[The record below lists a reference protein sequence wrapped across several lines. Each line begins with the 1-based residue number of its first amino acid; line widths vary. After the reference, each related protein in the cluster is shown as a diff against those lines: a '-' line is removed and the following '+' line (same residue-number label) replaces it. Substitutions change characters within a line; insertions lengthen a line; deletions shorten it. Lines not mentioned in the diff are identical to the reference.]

1 MELALLNKIPTPIL
15 FISLST
21 GKVLANSA
29 CQVLF
34 ETNIETVTE
43 FKACISQPEIFDFL
57 TNEQNE
63 FTVHVYGAKGKVSL
77 VSVKGQAS
85 PENEWVISLHPVSFG
100 FETLLKE
107 AKTREILGEL
117 PIGIIINNETLRKT
131 IWVSP
136 NLISKIGYST
146 EEIANKP
153 WQDFTYIEDIERQ
166 ETLLHQM
173 RFSLRNVYSIEK
185 RIISKAGKLYWFNE
199 FGKFI
204 EHEGIKYHLIL
215 LRDISNEKENEIEL
229 KRAKQKAEEAE
240 KLKTAFLDNM
250 PHEIRTPLHAI
261 TGFTSLLSDA
271 GLSLNERLEYVKFIQ
286 DSSNDIL
293 NLIDNI
299 IEIAKLET
307 NQIKPKKEKCY
318 VNSIL
323 DKLYNDF
330 QIKQDMLE
338 KEHIELKMIKADT
351 DPLFAI
357 YTDPERLHQVMN
369 HLLSNA
375 LKFTDQGEI
384 HFGYKMPV
392 NNVIEF
398 FVIDTGIGIPS
409 DQQDIIFKKF
419 SKSGN
424 INTNKNR
431 GSGLGLTL
439 SKKIIELME
448 GHIELE
454 SEVGKGS
461 TFRFFLPIE
470 TDNRITIAKPSILGD
485 MNWGSKTILIA
496 EDTESNYF
504 FIEAFLEK
512 THVNLIW
519 AQDGNEAVNLYKENK
534 QKINMILMDIMMPE
548 KDGFDATREIKS
560 IDPNVPVVAQTALAL
575 PDDEEK
581 CYDSGCDYVLV
592 KPINSEDL
600 IATIRRFIN

>member
-1 MELALLNKIPTPIL
+1 MELTLLNKIPTPVV
-15 FISLST
+15 FISLAS
-21 GKVLANSA
+21 GEVLSN
-29 CQVLF
+29 
-34 ETNIETVTE
+34 
-43 FKACISQPEIFDFL
+43 KACDQFLGIKIKSFPDFKSLFAQPEAFDQL
-57 TNEQNE
+57 SEKNKEIPL
-63 FTVHVYGAKGKVSL
+63 HILKPDGK
-77 VSVKGQAS
+77 
-85 PENEWVISLHPVSFG
+85 
-100 FETLLKE
+100 TLLVIMNAEKDKE
-107 AKTREILGEL
+107 ELIITFQPISFCFDYIVRDQKAREIIGDL
-117 PIGIIINNETLRKT
+117 PLGIIINNVTTHKT

-136 NLISKIGYST
+136 NLISKIGYSI

-153 WQDFTYIEDIERQ
+153 WQEFTYIEDIERQ
-166 ETLLHQM
+166 ENLIKQTK
-173 RFSLRNVYSIEK
+173 STGRNSYSIEK
-185 RIISKAGKLYWFNE
+185 RIISKAGKMYWFNE
-199 FGKFI
+199 FAKYFKN
-204 EHEGIKYHLIL
+204 EGIEYQIFL
-215 LRDISNEKENEIEL
+215 LRDISTEKENEIEL
-229 KRAKQKAEEAE
+229 KRAKQKVEEAE

-271 GLSLNERLEYVKFIQ
+271 GLTLNERLEYVKFIQ

-307 NQIKPKKEKCY
+307 NQVNPKKEKCY
-318 VNSIL
+318 VNSIF

-330 QIKQDMLE
+330 QIKQELLE
-338 KEHIELKMIKADT
+338 KEHIQLKMIKAET
-351 DPLFAI
+351 DPLFSI

-369 HLLSNA
+369 HLLNNA
-375 LKFTDQGEI
+375 LKFTENGAIQ
-384 HFGYKMPV
+384 FGYKMPE
-392 NNVIEF
+392 NNMIEF
-398 FVIDTGIGIPS
+398 FVIDTGIGIPA
-409 DQQDIIFKKF
+409 DQQDLIFKKF
-419 SKSGN
+419 GKSGN

-454 SEVGKGS
+454 SIVGKGS

-470 TDNRITIAKPSILGD
+470 TDNRISINKPSITGET
-485 MNWGSKTILIA
+485 NWSSKTILVA

-519 AQDGNEAVNLYKENK
+519 AQDGNEAVELFKEN
-534 QKINMILMDIMMPE
+534 QEKINMILMDIMMPE
-548 KDGFDATREIKS
+548 KDGFDATREIKAIS
-560 IDPNVPVVAQTALAL
+560 PDTPVVAQTALAL

-581 CYDSGCDYVLV
+581 CYASGCDYVLV

>member
-1 MELALLNKIPTPIL
+1 MELTLLNKIPTPVVY
-15 FISLST
+15 ISLAS
-21 GKVLANSA
+21 GEVLSNKA
-29 CQVLF
+29 CDQFLGIKIKSF
-34 ETNIETVTE
+34 SE
-43 FKACISQPEIFDFL
+43 FKSLFAQPETFDRF
-57 TNEQNE
+57 NEKTKDIPVHIIQPDGKASLAIVNAEKNNE
-63 FTVHVYGAKGKVSL
+63 EL
-77 VSVKGQAS
+77 I
-85 PENEWVISLHPVSFG
+85 ISLHPISFCLDLI
-100 FETLLKE
+100 FKDQK
-107 AKTREILGEL
+107 AREIIGDL
-117 PIGIIINNETLRKT
+117 PLGIIINNETIQKT

-166 ETLLHQM
+166 ENLIKQIRLTG
-173 RFSLRNVYSIEK
+173 RNSYSLEK
-185 RIISKAGKLYWFNE
+185 RIISKAGKMYWFNE
-199 FGKFI
+199 FAKYFK
-204 EHEGIKYHLIL
+204 HEGIQYQIFL
-215 LRDISNEKENEIEL
+215 LRDISSEKENEIEL
-229 KRAKQKAEEAE
+229 KRAKQKVEEAE

-271 GLSLNERLEYVKFIQ
+271 GLSTNERLEYVKFIQ

-307 NQIKPKKEKCY
+307 NQVNPKKEKCY
-318 VNSIL
+318 VNSIF

-330 QIKQDMLE
+330 QIKQELLE
-338 KEHIELKMIKADT
+338 KEHIQLKMIKAET
-351 DPLFAI
+351 DPLFSI

-369 HLLSNA
+369 HLLNNA
-375 LKFTDQGEI
+375 LKFTEEGEI
-384 HFGYKMPV
+384 QFGYKMPQ
-392 NNVIEF
+392 NNMIEF
-398 FVIDTGIGIPS
+398 FVIDTGIGIPA
-409 DQQDIIFKKF
+409 DQQDLIFKKF
-419 SKSGN
+419 GKSGN

-454 SEVGKGS
+454 SIVGQGS

-470 TDNRITIAKPSILGD
+470 TDNRISINRPSITGET
-485 MNWGSKTILIA
+485 NWSSKTILVA

-519 AQDGNEAVNLYKENK
+519 AQDGNEAVDLFKEN
-534 QKINMILMDIMMPE
+534 QEKINMVLMDIMMPE
-548 KDGFDATREIKS
+548 KDGFDATREIKALS
-560 IDPNVPVVAQTALAL
+560 PDTPVVAQTALAL

-581 CYDSGCDYVLV
+581 CYASGCDYVLV

-600 IATIRRFIN
+600 IATLRRFIN